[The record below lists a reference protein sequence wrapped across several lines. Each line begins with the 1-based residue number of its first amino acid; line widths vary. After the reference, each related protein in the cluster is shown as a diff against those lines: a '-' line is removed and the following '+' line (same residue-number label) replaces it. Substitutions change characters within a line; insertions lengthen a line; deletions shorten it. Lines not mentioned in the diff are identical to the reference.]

1 METLLLLVISLSSSM
16 VAISQ
21 KSDYLK
27 VRSKVYNPTC
37 GTVSKEDIHGAI
49 QRLHA
54 LDTAGMKNLYAY
66 YEDLGT
72 SHWMLVNKNPAQLDT
87 VIMYNL
93 KALSHKPN
101 ATKAIWNMAFA
112 YKLKDDCKKVVEYIN
127 QYKEHTSGKDWVDH
141 TQINN
146 LLANCEP

>member
-1 METLLLLVISLSSSM
+1 MKTLLLWIGCLFSTAMLH
-16 VAISQ
+16 AQ
-21 KSDYLK
+21 KTDYLK
-27 VRSKVYNPTC
+27 VRNKVYNPTC
-37 GTVSKEDIHGAI
+37 GTISKEEISAAI

-72 SHWMLVNKNPAQLDT
+72 SHWMLINKDPAQLDT

-127 QYKEHTSGKDWVDH
+127 LYKEQTSGKDWVDH

-146 LLANCEP
+146 LLADCEP